1 MAYNKKSLKII
12 IDYFKIYPLLS
23 SKFLDFKDWLHIY
36 ELQNNLN
43 IKTNKIPIYFLE
55 EALKIR
61 KDFNKNRNSY
71 NWDHLNNTYL
81 EKII

>member
-1 MAYNKKSLKII
+1 M
-12 IDYFKIYPLLS
+12 S

-61 KDFNKNRNSY
+61 KDFNNTRTTY
-71 NWDHLNNTYL
+71 NWSHLENCYL
-81 EKII
+81 KAKE

>member
-1 MAYNKKSLKII
+1 MEGLTFFSKKE
-12 IDYFKIYPLLS
+12 
-23 SKFLDFKDWLHIY
+23 LDFKDWLHIY

-61 KDFNKNRNSY
+61 KDFNKNRKSY

>member
-1 MAYNKKSLKII
+1 MIRIEAFLN
-12 IDYFKIYPLLS
+12 S

>member
-1 MAYNKKSLKII
+1 M
-12 IDYFKIYPLLS
+12 S

-61 KDFNKNRNSY
+61 KDFNKNRKSY